1 MTFGRPV
8 PSTFLPG
15 PRFSVF
21 SVAFLRALCVRAFSC
36 LTVAATATMIIAPQS
51 LPLATEQAQQKS
63 GATHRNSPSRDLRK
77 IGEGVAKA
85 VLDKNIPAL
94 LSYDRADLRSVD
106 EVSLKNP
113 KSDLYCYIFDS
124 DCITWGSGNWRSV
137 YDKLSQ
143 AHQLEIKVSVT
154 SSPYDRQM
162 YGNLFF
168 YDASAVSEKDL
179 RSPDFLCKEG
189 PANIASWKFRL
200 ENGKWKPVT
209 PLFDSEARNC
219 PSDVPEEQ

>member
-1 MTFGRPV
+1 MTALRQAAARI
-8 PSTFLPG
+8 FLL
-15 PRFSVF
+15 
-21 SVAFLRALCVRAFSC
+21 SVASIIMVYRLIPPD
-36 LTVAATATMIIAPQS
+36 TA
-51 LPLATEQAQQKS
+51 QAQQKS
-63 GATHRNSPSRDLRK
+63 SAAHRNSPGRDLRK
-77 IGEGVAKA
+77 VGEAVAKA
-85 VLDKNIPAL
+85 VLDKNIQAL
-94 LSYDRADLRSVD
+94 LGYDRADLRSAD

-143 AHQLEIKVSVT
+143 AHQLEIKASVS
-154 SSPYDRQM
+154 SSPYDRQV
-162 YGNLFF
+162 YGSLFF

-189 PANIASWKFRL
+189 PANVASWKFRL

-219 PSDVPEEQ
+219 PSDVQEQQ